1 MPYGYHGRILH
12 VDLTQRALTIEE
24 PPESFYRACFG
35 GSCLGLYYVLR
46 EVPAHADALDK
57 DNVLVLA
64 GSVLTGAPIS
74 GQSRLTA
81 TAKSPLTGAIGDS
94 QCGGFWPA
102 ELKFAGFEAIVIRG
116 RATSPVYLWVH
127 NGEAELRDA
136 AQLWGKDT
144 GDAEA
149 MIKSELGDKR
159 IEVVAIGAAGENLV
173 RFASIMDMSN
183 RAAGRT
189 GMGAVMGSK
198 NLKAVAV
205 RGEMKPPLADPD
217 ALKDLAQRGAKRFPN
232 WETYGL
238 RIGSA
243 GYVTYQQTVGGLPS
257 FNWNSGVMEGALNI
271 SGDTMWDSITRGAA
285 EGKQDQL
292 GRDTCYACVVRCKR
306 VVERKE
312 EPYPLDPHYG
322 GPEYE
327 TMGGLGSY
335 CGVNNLEAVAY
346 ANELC
351 NRYGMDTISC
361 GGTIAWAME
370 CFEKGLL
377 GLEDTGG
384 IELKFGNHEAMVRMV
399 EMIAK
404 RQGFGDILAE
414 GSVRA
419 ADRLG
424 KGHQYVVAVKGEE
437 LPAHMPHM
445 KRSLGLIYAI
455 NPFGA
460 DHQSSEGDPA
470 YEVGNYERYRDRLEP
485 LGLAA
490 PQEPYSL
497 TKEKVRYAVR
507 TQRLFSF
514 FDSADLCQYCF
525 GGSYQ
530 LYEPSEAVDIVRA
543 ITGWDVT
550 LEELLAVGERR
561 LNLMRAFNARE
572 GIGREADRL
581 PDKLFDKPLEGG
593 PTDGWQLDR
602 RQYAEAIE
610 EYYRQVG
617 WDPETGYP
625 TQWKLKEVGL
635 DLVATDWRS

>member
-12 VDLTQRALTIEE
+12 VDLTQRTVSVEE
-24 PPESFYRACFG
+24 PPESFYRTYFG
-35 GSCLGLYYVLR
+35 GSALGLHYVLR
-46 EVPAHADALDK
+46 EVPAHADALEK

-116 RATSPVYLWVH
+116 RATTPVYLWVH

-136 AQLWGKDT
+136 DHLWGKDT
-144 GDAEA
+144 GDAED
-149 MIKSELGDKR
+149 MIRAELGDKH
-159 IEVVAIGAAGENLV
+159 IEVVAIGRAGENLV
-173 RFASIMDMSN
+173 RFACIMDMSN

-205 RGEMKPPLADPD
+205 RGDMKPPLADPA
-217 ALKDLAQRGAKRFPN
+217 ALKELAQRGTKRFPN
-232 WETYGL
+232 WDTYGL

-271 SGDTMWDSITRGAA
+271 SGDTMWETITRGAA

-306 VVERKE
+306 VVERQQ

-361 GGTIAWAME
+361 GGSISWAME
-370 CFEKGLL
+370 CFESGLI

-399 EMIAK
+399 EMIAN
-404 RQGFGDILAE
+404 RSGFGEILAE

-424 KGHQYVVAVKGEE
+424 KGHPYLVAVKGQE
-437 LPAHMPHM
+437 LPAHMPQM
-445 KRSLGLIYAI
+445 KRSLGLIYAV

-460 DHQSSEGDPA
+460 DHQSSEGRP
-470 YEVGNYERYRDRLEP
+470 G
-485 LGLAA
+485 
-490 PQEPYSL
+490 
-497 TKEKVRYAVR
+497 
-507 TQRLFSF
+507 
-514 FDSADLCQYCF
+514 
-525 GGSYQ
+525 
-530 LYEPSEAVDIVRA
+530 VRA
-543 ITGWDVT
+543 
-550 LEELLAVGERR
+550 R
-561 LNLMRAFNARE
+561 
-572 GIGREADRL
+572 
-581 PDKLFDKPLEGG
+581 
-593 PTDGWQLDR
+593 
-602 RQYAEAIE
+602 
-610 EYYRQVG
+610 
-617 WDPETGYP
+617 
-625 TQWKLKEVGL
+625 GL
-635 DLVATDWRS
+635 

>member
-12 VDLTQRALTIEE
+12 VDLTQRTVTVEE
-24 PPESFYRACFG
+24 PPEAFYRTYFG
-35 GSCLGLYYVLR
+35 GSALGLYYVLR
-46 EVPAHADALDK
+46 EVPPHTDALDK

-102 ELKFAGFEAIVIRG
+102 ELKFAGFEAVVIRG
-116 RATSPVYLWVH
+116 RASSPVYLWVH

-144 GDAEA
+144 GDAED
-149 MIKSELGDKR
+149 MIRAELGDKNV
-159 IEVVAIGAAGENLV
+159 EVVAIGRAGENLV
-173 RFASIMDMSN
+173 RFACIMDMSN

-205 RGEMKPPLADPD
+205 RGAMKPPLADPA
-217 ALKDLAQRGAKRFPN
+217 ALKELAQRGAKRFPE
-232 WETYGL
+232 WDTYGL

-271 SGDTMWDSITRGAA
+271 SGDTMWETITRGAA

-306 VVERKE
+306 VIERKE

-335 CGVNNLEAVAY
+335 CGVNYLEAVAY

-361 GGTIAWAME
+361 GGSISWAME
-370 CFEKGLL
+370 CFENGLI
-377 GLEDTGG
+377 GPEDTGG
-384 IELKFGNHEAMVRMV
+384 VELKFGNHEAMVRMV
-399 EMIAK
+399 KMIAD
-404 RQGFGDILAE
+404 REGFGAILAE
-414 GSVRA
+414 GSVKA

-424 KGHQYVVAVKGEE
+424 KGREYLVVVKGQE
-437 LPAHMPHM
+437 LPAHMPQM
-445 KRSLGLIYAI
+445 KRGLGLIYAV

-470 YEVGNYERYRDRLEP
+470 YESAAYERYRDRLEP
-485 LGLAA
+485 LGLTD
-490 PQEPYSL
+490 PQGAFVL
-497 TKEKVRYAVR
+497 NQEKVKYTVI

-530 LYEPSEAVDIVRA
+530 LYKPVEAVDIVRA

-550 LEELLAVGERR
+550 LDELLLVGERR
-561 LNLMRAFNARE
+561 LNMMRAFNARE
-572 GIGREADRL
+572 GIGREADKL
-581 PDKLFDKPLEGG
+581 PDKLFEKPLAGG
-593 PTDGWQLDR
+593 PTDGMKLDR
-602 RQYAEAIE
+602 AEYAEAIE

-617 WDPETGYP
+617 WDPETGNP
-625 TQWKLKEVGL
+625 TPGKLKDLGL
-635 DLVATDWRS
+635 DWVAV